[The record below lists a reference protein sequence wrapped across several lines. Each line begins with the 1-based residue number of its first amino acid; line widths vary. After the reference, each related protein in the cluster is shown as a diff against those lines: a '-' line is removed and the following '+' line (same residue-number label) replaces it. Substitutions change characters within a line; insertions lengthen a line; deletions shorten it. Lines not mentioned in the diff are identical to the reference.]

1 MAQEY
6 VSTQELMEIRVG
18 GTRVFQL
25 KDPKKMQSVASM
37 CTRLKNEGRGDWT
50 VRKDYESTSVSIT
63 RNK

>member
-25 KDPKKMQSVASM
+25 NDPKKMQSVASM
-37 CTRLKNEGRGDWT
+37 CTRLKNEKKMEYKAVPDWEHNA
-50 VRKDYESTSVSIT
+50 VCIT
-63 RNK
+63 RLK